1 MIPLPGGVG
10 GGLLEA
16 AASVEVRSL
25 AVALAALFVTSATPA
40 LARGERSIP
49 AQRTIVGAPASSPAV
64 RAARWRRAV
73 TLGTLHRPLDPA
85 GGHAPTPLTGF
96 GWRNEAPVLVAGGGR
111 VFASV
116 GARLCA
122 LAQTDGRTL
131 WCASG
136 AAGRY
141 AFAHG
146 EVVSFDAGR
155 ATAFAAATGRRRWT
169 ARADRI
175 VPTIAGFGAM
185 TSRYFAELAP
195 DGRELW
201 RAIVNGYLDSEPI
214 AIGTRTML
222 LHTFLN
228 GARFGD
234 AVYLLTSGAGGGL
247 ITLRTESPGII
258 GRDGA
263 RIVLAGGWRAQEV
276 QDNTLTFEVDELDV
290 ALRKVAAEWT
300 YAPDYDVNSTLY
312 ANQSPGIPI
321 VPPRRMAATDV
332 DLYAAIMS
340 RVYRYR
346 LGPADGQQPLLVS
359 DYGLWAGGPYRG
371 ALLFDRY
378 DGVWIVR
385 AHGRQTT
392 ETRALAHPNGVR
404 LAAMAV
410 ADGNVYVATT
420 GGAVGAFDART
431 GRRALDARTGCH
443 RYHDVLVES
452 ASVLFV
458 CTDSQNP
465 VIFSFPRVPAA
476 S

>member
-1 MIPLPGGVG
+1 
-10 GGLLEA
+10 
-16 AASVEVRSL
+16 VEVRSL
-25 AVALAALFVTSATPA
+25 AVALAALIVTSATPA
-40 LARGERSIP
+40 LARGEHSIP
-49 AQRTIVGAPASSPAV
+49 AQRTVVAAPPSSPAV
-64 RAARWRRAV
+64 RAPRWHRNV
-73 TLGTLHRPLDPA
+73 TLGDPRHPLSLES
-85 GGHAPTPLTGF
+85 GQAPTPFTGF
-96 GWRNEAPVLVAGGGR
+96 GWRTEAPVLVAGGGR

-122 LAQTDGRTL
+122 FAQTDGRTM

-155 ATAFAAATGRRRWT
+155 ATAFDAATGRRRWT
-169 ARADRI
+169 AQADRI

-185 TSRYFAELAP
+185 TSSRYFAELTP

-201 RAIVNGYLDSEPI
+201 RAVVNGYLDSEPV
-214 AIGTRTML
+214 AIGARTML

-234 AVYLLTSGAGGGL
+234 ALYLLTSGAGGGL
-247 ITLRTESPGII
+247 VVLGTESPGII

-263 RIVLAGGWRAQEV
+263 RVVLAGGWRAQEV
-276 QDNTLTFEVDELDV
+276 QDNTLTFEVDELD
-290 ALRKVAAEWT
+290 AASRQVAAEWI
-300 YAPDYDVNSTLY
+300 YAPDYDVNNDLY
-312 ANQSPGIPI
+312 AARSSEGIPI
-321 VPPRRMAATDV
+321 VPPRRTAATGG

-346 LGPADGQQPLLVS
+346 LGPPDGQQPLLVS

-385 AHGRQTT
+385 AHGRQTI
-392 ETRALAHPNGVR
+392 ETRALAYPNGVR
-404 LAAMAV
+404 LAALAV
-410 ADGNVYVATT
+410 ADGNAYAATT
-420 GGAVGAFDART
+420 GGVVDAFDART
-431 GRRALDARTGCH
+431 GRRAIEARTGCH

-452 ASVLFV
+452 ASVLFD

-465 VIFSFPRVPAA
+465 VVFAFPRVRAA